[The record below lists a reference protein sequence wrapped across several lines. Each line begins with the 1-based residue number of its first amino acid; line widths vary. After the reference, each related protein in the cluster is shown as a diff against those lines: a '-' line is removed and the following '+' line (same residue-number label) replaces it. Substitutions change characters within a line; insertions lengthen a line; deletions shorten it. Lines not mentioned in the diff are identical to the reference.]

1 MKNILFIGSFILLV
15 NSLNAQKV
23 NVYPKNSYVEDNLDL
38 NAVSMIYSQSVD
50 AADFETRL
58 NYPDERI
65 SNLDLNHDGKVDY
78 LRVSEKIQNNIK
90 IIIIQSEIQPNIYED
105 VATINIIMSSKNT
118 GYSTDSGIRP
128 KDIIIPFVFTVLDV
142 FLHRR

>member
-1 MKNILFIGSFILLV
+1 MKNILTVGVFILLV

-23 NVYPKNSYVEDNLDL
+23 NVYAKTPYIEDNLDL
-38 NAVSMIYSQSVD
+38 NAVSMIFSQSVD

-65 SNLDLNHDGKVDY
+65 SNLDLNHDRKVDY
-78 LRVSEKIQNNIK
+78 LRVTEKIHNNIK
-90 IIIIQSEIQPNIYED
+90 IIIIQSEIQPNIFED
-105 VATINIIMSSKNT
+105 VATINILMNSQNT
-118 GYSTDSGIRP
+118 VYNTDPGIRP
-128 KDIIIPFVFTVLDV
+128 KDIIVPFIFTVLDV

>member
-1 MKNILFIGSFILLV
+1 MKNILFIGIFILLV
-15 NSLNAQKV
+15 NSTYAQQA
-23 NVYPKNSYVEDNLDL
+23 NVYAKNSYVENNLDL
-38 NAVSMIYSQSVD
+38 NAVSMIFSQSVD

-78 LRVSEKIQNNIK
+78 LRVTEKIQNNIK
-90 IIIIQSEIQPNIYED
+90 IIIIQSEIQPNIFED
-105 VATINIIMSSKNT
+105 VATINIVMNSKNT
-118 GYSTDSGIRP
+118 GYNNDSGIRP

>member
-1 MKNILFIGSFILLV
+1 MKNILFTGIFILLA
-15 NSLNAQKV
+15 NSTYAQQA
-23 NVYPKNSYVEDNLDL
+23 NVYAKNSYVENNLDL
-38 NAVSMIYSQSVD
+38 NAVSIIFSQSVD

-78 LRVSEKIQNNIK
+78 LRVTEKIQNNIK
-90 IIIIQSEIQPNIYED
+90 IIIIQSEIKPNIFED
-105 VATINIIMSSKNT
+105 VATINIIMNSRKT
-118 GYSTDSGIRP
+118 GYSNNSGIRP

>member
-1 MKNILFIGSFILLV
+1 MKNILFIAFFILLI
-15 NSLNAQKV
+15 NSLNAQRV
-23 NVYPKNSYVEDNLDL
+23 NVYDKNSYVEDNLDL

-50 AADFETRL
+50 VADFETRL

-90 IIIIQSEIQPNIYED
+90 IIIIQSEIKPNIFED
-105 VATINIIMSSKNT
+105 VATINIIMNSRNT
-118 GYSTDSGIRP
+118 GYSNDSGIRP

>member
-1 MKNILFIGSFILLV
+1 MKNILSIAFFILLI
-15 NSLNAQKV
+15 NSINAQKV
-23 NVYPKNSYVEDNLDL
+23 NVYAKNSYVEDNLDL
-38 NAVSMIYSQSVD
+38 NAVSMIFSQSVD

-90 IIIIQSEIQPNIYED
+90 IIIIQSEIQTNIFED
-105 VATINIIMSSKNT
+105 VATINIIMNSRNT
-118 GYSTDSGIRP
+118 GYNTDPGIRP
-128 KDIIIPFVFTVLDV
+128 KDIIVPFIFTVLDV

>member
-1 MKNILFIGSFILLV
+1 MKNILSIAFFILLI

-23 NVYPKNSYVEDNLDL
+23 NVYAKNSYVEDNLDL
-38 NAVSMIYSQSVD
+38 NAVSMIFSQSVD

-90 IIIIQSEIQPNIYED
+90 IIIIQSEIQPNIFED
-105 VATINIIMSSKNT
+105 VATINIIMNSRNT
-118 GYSTDSGIRP
+118 GYTNDAGIRP
-128 KDIIIPFVFTVLDV
+128 KDIIVPFIFTVLEV